1 MAYRN
6 GTYATFHA
14 EGTTDPTKSDIR
26 YFNMLKA
33 WKVRANEDDFKF
45 IDSHAKNEAVNDS
58 SKRETLRSA
67 LVYRLLR
74 SKNMIIIITNTTKDD
89 TDWVP
94 YEIRYAIDECKIPI
108 IAAYPG
114 KEAIKRPQALSSLWP
129 KSLATRI
136 NNGSASV
143 IHIPFQ
149 KEVVTAAVGQFGPD
163 ALPKNNG
170 LGRYSDEAYRRW
182 GLL

>member
-14 EGTTDPTKSDIR
+14 GGTTDPTESDIR
-26 YFNMLKA
+26 YFHMLKA
-33 WKVRANEDDFKF
+33 WKVRDDEGDFKF

-58 SKRETLRSA
+58 SKRETLRSS
-67 LVYRLLR
+67 LVYRMLR
-74 SKNMIIIITNTTKDD
+74 SKHMIVIITNTTKDD

-94 YEIRYAIDECKIPI
+94 YEIRYAVDECEIPI

-114 KEAIKRPQALSSLWP
+114 KGAIKQPETLSSLWP
-129 KSLATRI
+129 TALAARI
-136 NNGSASV
+136 NDGSASV
-143 IHIPFQ
+143 IHVPFQ
-149 KEVVTAAVGQFGPD
+149 KEVVSAAVGQFGPD
-163 ALPKNNG
+163 ALPKGGG
-170 LGRYSDEAYRRW
+170 LGRYSDEAYKQW